1 MCTDPQKL
9 DFFCPT
15 FGVRFND
22 RLYFTKIKK
31 NYEKRIDNTRISVYN
46 IIKDKESEKIKDDG
60 KNQKN
65 CVDKK

>member
-22 RLYFTKIKK
+22 RLYFIKSK
-31 NYEKRIDNTRISVYN
+31 KLQKRVDNTRLCVYN